1 MQPRHLDVHP
11 TFIQD
16 TKRAG
21 SIQASAAAGLRSQWP
36 RFGFGPVVAL
46 LKYDDLDNALARANG
61 LESAFQGAVFTQNTD
76 AAMKIFTG
84 LNGSTVIINDHTAFR
99 TDWMPF
105 AGLGPSE
112 HGVDGIPRT
121 IHKMAVEKRM
131 VINSTALNGL

>member
-1 MQPRHLDVHP
+1 MGDRVPAVQPRHLGVHP
-11 TFIQD
+11 AFIQD

-21 SIQASAAAGLRSQWP
+21 SIQPSAAACSAASLRDQWP

-46 LKYDDLDNALARANG
+46 FKYDDLDNALARANG
-61 LESAFQGAVFTQNTD
+61 LEFAFQGAVFTQNTD

-112 HGVDGIPRT
+112 HGSAACPI
-121 IHKMAVEKRM
+121 
-131 VINSTALNGL
+131 

>member
-1 MQPRHLDVHP
+1 
-11 TFIQD
+11 
-16 TKRAG
+16 
-21 SIQASAAAGLRSQWP
+21 
-36 RFGFGPVVAL
+36 VAL
-46 LKYDDLDNALARANG
+46 FKYDVQDNALARANG
-61 LESAFQGAVFTQNTD
+61 LEFAFLGAVFTQKID

-84 LNGSTVIINDHTAFR
+84 WNASAMIVNDHTAFR